1 VAHEGRGRKDRKGRS
16 IKIGRKITRK
26 GVDEEGERE
35 GEETKQSRW
44 KLNQGTLKVQNGKQ
58 IRVGV
63 R

>member
-1 VAHEGRGRKDRKGRS
+1 VAHEGRGRKDKKRRS

-26 GVDEEGERE
+26 GVYEEGERE